1 MKKSKWLMVKGQW
14 YTEFP
19 LAVNCQLSSFFCSR
33 ILVFGLLLFSI
44 FSSLNLYAQKIT
56 ATVDRDKILIGEQVE
71 LKVLVTDVDK
81 NQNKVSQWFSLPD
94 SFNHFEIIKRLPVD
108 TIAVEG
114 SINYSQKIILTS
126 FDSGKWQIPV
136 IDIAFTNK
144 QIIHSD
150 SIEISVLP
158 VDVSS
163 LKDYHDFKEIVDV
176 KAETDWL
183 FIGAV
188 VAGLIVSA
196 ILIYGLF
203 RYWKKRKSPSKKSVK
218 QLGIKEALEQLEI
231 LQQKGLIEKNK
242 HKLYFTEL
250 ILICRNFS
258 DTQLQMFSADKTTDE
273 YMLLIKNKVGNETTQ
288 TKFFQLLRLSDA
300 VKFAKFMPSKTDCEE
315 AMADAKKFIQTIY
328 DFQFS
333 KKN

>member
-1 MKKSKWLMVKGQW
+1 MRKSQELLAESREFGFVKISI
-14 YTEFP
+14 FI
-19 LAVNCQLSSFFCSR
+19 LFLIASSN
-33 ILVFGLLLFSI
+33 LFS
-44 FSSLNLYAQKIT
+44 QKIS

-81 NQNKVSQWFSLPD
+81 NQKNVSQWFSLPD
-94 SFNHFEIIKRLPVD
+94 SFNHFEIIKRFPID

-136 IDIAFTNK
+136 IDISFTNN

-158 VDVSS
+158 VDVSN
-163 LKDYHDFKEIVDV
+163 LKDYHDFKEIVEV

-188 VAGLIVSA
+188 AALLVVSV

-203 RYWKKRKSPSKKSVK
+203 RYWKKRKALSKKGHT
-218 QLGIKEALEQLEI
+218 QLGIKEALEQLDL
-231 LQQKGLIEKNK
+231 LQQKGLIEKNR

-258 DTQLQMFSADKTTDE
+258 DTQLQIFSADKTTDE
-273 YMLLIKNKVGNETTQ
+273 YMLLLKNKVGNETTQ
-288 TKFFQLLRLSDA
+288 TKYFQLLRLSDA
-300 VKFAKFMPSKTDCEE
+300 VKFAKFLPSKTDCEE
-315 AMADAKKFIQTIY
+315 AMADAKKFVQTIY

>member
-1 MKKSKWLMVKGQW
+1 MRKSQELLAESREFGFVKISI
-14 YTEFP
+14 FI
-19 LAVNCQLSSFFCSR
+19 LFLIASSN
-33 ILVFGLLLFSI
+33 LFS
-44 FSSLNLYAQKIT
+44 QKIS

-71 LKVLVTDVDK
+71 LKELVTDVDK
-81 NQNKVSQWFSLPD
+81 NQKNVSQWFSLPD
-94 SFNHFEIIKRLPVD
+94 SFNHFEIIKRFPID

-136 IDIAFTNK
+136 IDISFTNN

-158 VDVSS
+158 VDVSN
-163 LKDYHDFKEIVDV
+163 LKDYHDFKEIVEV

-188 VAGLIVSA
+188 AALLVVSV

-203 RYWKKRKSPSKKSVK
+203 RYWKKRKALSKKGHT
-218 QLGIKEALEQLEI
+218 QLGIKEALEQLDL
-231 LQQKGLIEKNK
+231 LQQKGLIEKNR

-258 DTQLQMFSADKTTDE
+258 DTQLQIFSADKTTDE
-273 YMLLIKNKVGNETTQ
+273 YMLLLKNKVGNETTQ
-288 TKFFQLLRLSDA
+288 TKYFQLLRLSDA
-300 VKFAKFMPSKTDCEE
+300 VKFAKFLPSKTDCEE
-315 AMADAKKFIQTIY
+315 AMADAKKFVQTIY

>member
-1 MKKSKWLMVKGQW
+1 MRKSQELLAESREFGFVKISI
-14 YTEFP
+14 FI
-19 LAVNCQLSSFFCSR
+19 LFLIASSN
-33 ILVFGLLLFSI
+33 LFS
-44 FSSLNLYAQKIT
+44 QKIS

-81 NQNKVSQWFSLPD
+81 NQKNVSQWFSLPD
-94 SFNHFEIIKRLPVD
+94 SFNHFEIIKRFPID

-136 IDIAFTNK
+136 IDISFTNN

-158 VDVSS
+158 VDVSN
-163 LKDYHDFKEIVDV
+163 LKDYHDFKEIVEV

-188 VAGLIVSA
+188 AALLVVSV

-203 RYWKKRKSPSKKSVK
+203 RYWKKRKVLSKKGHT
-218 QLGIKEALEQLEI
+218 QLGIKEALEQLDL
-231 LQQKGLIEKNK
+231 LQQKGLIEKNR

-258 DTQLQMFSADKTTDE
+258 DTQLQIFSADKTTDE
-273 YMLLIKNKVGNETTQ
+273 YMLLLKNKVGNETTQ
-288 TKFFQLLRLSDA
+288 TKYFQLLRLSDA
-300 VKFAKFMPSKTDCEE
+300 VKFAKFLPSKTDCEE
-315 AMADAKKFIQTIY
+315 AMADAKKFVQTIY

>member
-1 MKKSKWLMVKGQW
+1 MRKSQELLAESREFGFVKISI
-14 YTEFP
+14 FI
-19 LAVNCQLSSFFCSR
+19 LFLIASSN
-33 ILVFGLLLFSI
+33 LFS
-44 FSSLNLYAQKIT
+44 QKIS

-71 LKVLVTDVDK
+71 LKVLVKDVDK
-81 NQNKVSQWFSLPD
+81 NQKNVSQWFSLPD
-94 SFNHFEIIKRLPVD
+94 SFNHFEIIKRFPID

-136 IDIAFTNK
+136 IDISFTNN

-158 VDVSS
+158 VDVSN
-163 LKDYHDFKEIVDV
+163 LKDYHDFKEIVEV

-188 VAGLIVSA
+188 AALLVVSV

-203 RYWKKRKSPSKKSVK
+203 RYWKKRKALSKKGHT
-218 QLGIKEALEQLEI
+218 QLGIKEALEQLDL
-231 LQQKGLIEKNK
+231 LQQKGLIEKNR

-258 DTQLQMFSADKTTDE
+258 DTQLQIFSADKTTDE
-273 YMLLIKNKVGNETTQ
+273 YMLLLKNKVGNETTQ
-288 TKFFQLLRLSDA
+288 TKYFQLLRLSDA
-300 VKFAKFMPSKTDCEE
+300 VKFAKFLPSKTDCEE
-315 AMADAKKFIQTIY
+315 AMADAKKFVQTIY